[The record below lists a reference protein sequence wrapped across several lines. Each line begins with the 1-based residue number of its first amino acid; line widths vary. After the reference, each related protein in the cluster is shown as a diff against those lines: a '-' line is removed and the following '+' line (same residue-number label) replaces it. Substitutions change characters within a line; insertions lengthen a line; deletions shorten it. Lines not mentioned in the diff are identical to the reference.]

1 MYRVIDKIQGVTG
14 GNSGI
19 GGGYFTTT
27 TITSSVQAQRLLAL
41 DPSFNK
47 ATFIESAIIPRGTTI
62 FQGTAAKL
70 GNLPGGGVQI
80 YLEDISEIAFFGIK
94 NLQ

>member
-1 MYRVIDKIQGVTG
+1 
-14 GNSGI
+14 
-19 GGGYFTTT
+19 
-27 TITSSVQAQRLLAL
+27 LAL

-80 YLEDISEIAFFGIK
+80 Y
-94 NLQ
+94 